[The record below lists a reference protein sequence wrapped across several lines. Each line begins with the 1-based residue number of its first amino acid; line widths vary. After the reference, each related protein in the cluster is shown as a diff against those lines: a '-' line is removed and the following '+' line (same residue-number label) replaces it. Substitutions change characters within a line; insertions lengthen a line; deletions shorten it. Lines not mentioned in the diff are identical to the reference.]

1 MARNSRKLASVVRR
15 MGWWMALALL
25 LLPISKGITH
35 PFYVSVSELQLTA
48 KQAELSVRLFT
59 DDFETVLSREPGG
72 EKIDLLR
79 RQPKQIDSLVARYVR
94 KNLRIELNQRPVSW
108 VYVGFEQEED
118 ATWVHFEAPLTTT
131 PTSLR
136 FENQLLL
143 SEFPT
148 QQNIVHVQQG
158 TFKRTRRLQKNES
171 IWELSLKTE

>member
-1 MARNSRKLASVVRR
+1 MRKGLILV
-15 MGWWMALALL
+15 LALL
-25 LLPISKGITH
+25 VLPVSRGITH
-35 PFYVSVSELQLTA
+35 PFYVSVTELQLGA

-59 DDFETVLSREPGG
+59 DDFETALRSEMGIGQV
-72 EKIDLLR
+72 DLIK
-79 RQPKQIDSLVARYVR
+79 RQPKQIDSLVVRYVR

-108 VYVGFEQEED
+108 EYVGFELEED

-136 FENQLLL
+136 LENQLLL

-158 TFKRTRRLQKNES
+158 RFKRTRRLQKNES
-171 IWELSLKTE
+171 IWELPLKME